1 MNALKKVIEAQ
12 EEQIRFLQISVK
24 TLADYNDKLEKK
36 TKKLDE
42 VSEVVQEFCRLR
54 EEDDDKFAS
63 AIIYQIKAILVG
75 GEKP

>member
-12 EEQIRFLQISVK
+12 EEQIRFLQTSVK